1 MTESRL
7 PGIFGQ
13 RGAVVMSG
21 FQPANPD
28 FAARVRDSF
37 SRQPFM
43 AFIGAELAV
52 VEPGVCEIHLPYRKE
67 LTQQHG
73 YVHGGALATLAD
85 NAAGYAAF
93 SLMPADASVLTVEYK
108 LNIVRPGLG
117 DRMTARAKVIKAGRT
132 ITVVESNVYGVEND
146 KEVMCVTSIQTIMA
160 LHGREDS

>member
-1 MTESRL
+1 
-7 PGIFGQ
+7 
-13 RGAVVMSG
+13 MSG
-21 FQPANPD
+21 FQPANPE

-37 SRQPFM
+37 GRQPFM
-43 AFIGAELAV
+43 AFIGAEIAV
-52 VEPGVCEIHLPYRKE
+52 IEPGYCEIHLPYRPE

-85 NAAGYAAF
+85 SAAGYAAF
-93 SLMPADASVLTVEYK
+93 SLMPAEASVLTVEYK
-108 LNIVRPGLG
+108 LNIMRPGLG

-160 LHGREDS
+160 LHGRDDR